1 MPIEIQVARNA
12 TFISFIALTVLLVVY
27 VTLLLFDNVSM
38 IGKAFGQLPASST
51 SPPVPIE
58 VKITYPDKGYIT
70 NVGNNLEILGESDYD
85 PSNSCHVSVIV
96 NDVKPY
102 QKTIP
107 TGVKTKNDYSTWK
120 YSINSNYTT
129 LKDGDNRVT
138 ARLLCSDD
146 QGKNEKKWYSI
157 NVIGQTGTETRSAN
171 GETISIPTNTESK
184 SGLSRITIEIDRNV
198 FLALINDRLRNS
210 TETIKD
216 TIEDSIM
223 FSYTGTR

>member
-1 MPIEIQVARNA
+1 MV
-12 TFISFIALTVLLVVY
+12 
-27 VTLLLFDNVSM
+27 
-38 IGKAFGQLPASST
+38 GKAFGQLPASST

-70 NVGNNLEILGESDYD
+70 NVGNSLEILGESDYD
-85 PSNSCHVSVIV
+85 PNDSCHVSVIV

-120 YSINSNYTT
+120 YSINSNSNYTT

-157 NVIGQTGTETRSAN
+157 NVIGQTNTETRSAN

-216 TIEDSIM
+216 TVEDSIM
-223 FSYTGTR
+223 YSYTGTR

>member
-12 TFISFIALTVLLVVY
+12 TFISFIALTILLVVC

-38 IGKAFGQLPASST
+38 VGKAFGQLPASST

-70 NVGNNLEILGESDYD
+70 NVGNSLEILGESDYD
-85 PSNSCHVSVIV
+85 PNDSCHVSVIV

-120 YSINSNYTT
+120 YSINSNSNYTT

-146 QGKNEKKWYSI
+146 PRQK
-157 NVIGQTGTETRSAN
+157 
-171 GETISIPTNTESK
+171 
-184 SGLSRITIEIDRNV
+184 
-198 FLALINDRLRNS
+198 
-210 TETIKD
+210 
-216 TIEDSIM
+216 
-223 FSYTGTR
+223 

>member
-1 MPIEIQVARNA
+1 MPIEIQIARNA
-12 TFISFIALTVLLVVY
+12 TFISFIALTILLVVY

-38 IGKAFGQLPASST
+38 VGKAFGQLPASST

-70 NVGNNLEILGESDYD
+70 NVGNSLEILGESDYD
-85 PSNSCHVSVIV
+85 PSDSCHVSVIV

-146 QGKNEKKWYSI
+146 QGKNKK
-157 NVIGQTGTETRSAN
+157 N
-171 GETISIPTNTESK
+171 GI
-184 SGLSRITIEIDRNV
+184 
-198 FLALINDRLRNS
+198 A
-210 TETIKD
+210 
-216 TIEDSIM
+216 
-223 FSYTGTR
+223 

>member
-12 TFISFIALTVLLVVY
+12 TFISFIALTILLVVY

-38 IGKAFGQLPASST
+38 VGKAFGQLPASST

-70 NVGNNLEILGESDYD
+70 NVGNSLEILGESGYD
-85 PSNSCHVSVIV
+85 PSDSCHVSVIV

-157 NVIGQTGTETRSAN
+157 NVIGQTGSETRSAN

>member
-1 MPIEIQVARNA
+1 MPIEIQIARNA
-12 TFISFIALTVLLVVY
+12 TFISFIALTILLVVY

-38 IGKAFGQLPASST
+38 VGKAFGQLPASST

-70 NVGNNLEILGESDYD
+70 NVGNSLEILGESDYD
-85 PSNSCHVSVIV
+85 PSDSCHVSVIV

-157 NVIGQTGTETRSAN
+157 NVIGQTGSETRSAN